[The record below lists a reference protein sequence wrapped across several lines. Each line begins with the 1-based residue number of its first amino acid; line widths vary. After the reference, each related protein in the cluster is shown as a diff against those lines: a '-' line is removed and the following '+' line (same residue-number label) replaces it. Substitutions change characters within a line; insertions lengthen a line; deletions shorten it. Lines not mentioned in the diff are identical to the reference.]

1 MEPKVIKSEEQWREE
16 LSPEQYEVLRR
27 QGTEPAFSGEY
38 TYSKEDGTYHCG
50 ACDAPLFSSDTKF
63 ESGTGW
69 PSFWEPA
76 FADAVELRKDRSHF
90 MTRTEVV
97 CATCGSHLGHVFDDG
112 PNPTGQRFCI
122 NSLALKLDTDE
133 G

>member
-90 MTRTEVV
+90 MTRTEVDRKSV
-97 CATCGSHLGHVFDDG
+97 V
-112 PNPTGQRFCI
+112 
-122 NSLALKLDTDE
+122 
-133 G
+133 